1 MEGDRET
8 ENSGNCVPTKQ
19 TKHKKEKKKR
29 STLLRKQGKHEESTD
44 FKPNERKK
52 ERKIYERERER
63 YRVMS

>member
-52 ERKIYERERER
+52 ERKKDI
-63 YRVMS
+63 